1 MLKNHRV
8 AISLL
13 VSLLAHSLL
22 FYSAFRQP
30 VKPVNEASQPMGEPL
45 SVRLM
50 DAAPAPRPAPAP
62 APAAQVAAVPKKPEK
77 PRRAAPRRPV
87 IASSRPDAEK
97 PITPAQ
103 PAPPAPPIAQA
114 DAAPPMDM
122 MAMLNAARERRRN
135 AEQTSRSSAPPAEP
149 AEATGKNDI
158 AIANI
163 QHSLQAQSK
172 SRDDASGVFK
182 ITYKGVRTS
191 QFLFRGWKQGS
202 QRPIS
207 QSIEVEAGPDGN
219 IELATVRRI
228 IALIRTYH
236 TGDFNWDSHRLGRV
250 VVLSARA
257 GDNAELEAFLMQEF
271 FGA

>member
-8 AISLL
+8 AISIF

-22 FYSAFRQP
+22 FFSALRQQP
-30 VKPVNEASQPMGEPL
+30 KPVNEASLATQEPL
-45 SVRLM
+45 SIRLM
-50 DAAPAPRPAPAP
+50 DAAPAPVPEPSRAPAP
-62 APAAQVAAVPKKPEK
+62 QAAAIPKKPER
-77 PRRAAPRRPV
+77 PRVAP
-87 IASSRPDAEK
+87 SRPAVASTRPRAET
-97 PITPAQ
+97 PIISAQPVTPPPPVAHAD
-103 PAPPAPPIAQA
+103 PAPPT
-114 DAAPPMDM
+114 DM

-135 AEQTSRSSAPPAEP
+135 AEQNARSSAPPVEP
-149 AEATGKNDI
+149 VEAPGKNDI

-172 SRDDASGVFK
+172 SRGDASGVFK

-228 IALIRTYH
+228 IELIRTYH
-236 TGDFNWDSHRLGRV
+236 SGDFNWDSHRLGRV
-250 VVLSARA
+250 IVLSARVS
-257 GDNAELEAFLMQEF
+257 DNAELEAFLMKEF
-271 FGA
+271 FET